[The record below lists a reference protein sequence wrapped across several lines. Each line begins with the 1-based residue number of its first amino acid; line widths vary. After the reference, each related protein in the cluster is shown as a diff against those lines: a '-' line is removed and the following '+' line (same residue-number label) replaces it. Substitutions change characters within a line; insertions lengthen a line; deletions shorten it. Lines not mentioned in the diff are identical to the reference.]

1 MKNVT
6 LAITL
11 IALACMAFVSPPSSE
26 AAVEELISGLN
37 QPVRLVAPAGD
48 TRLFVVQRNGLIR
61 IFDQQGIEQG
71 TFLDISNQ
79 TNVFSE
85 RGLLGLAFAPDYAQ
99 TGRFYINF
107 TDLQGDTRIA
117 RFTVSEGDP
126 DLADP
131 GSQEIILTVDQPA
144 NNHNGGHIDFG
155 PDHMLYIGLGDGG
168 GTGDPQNRAQNDQEL
183 LGKMLRLDVNVPA
196 GYAVPGDNPFVDLPP
211 RDEIWAKGLR
221 NPWCFSFDSAT
232 GDLYIADV
240 GQGFEEEIDVQP
252 ASSVGGENYGWRLM
266 EGTLCYIPSFDCN
279 DGSLTL
285 PVHTYTHG
293 GDPSRC
299 SISGGYVYRGAALPS
314 LSGQYFFADYC
325 SNQIWSLTWSAAGG
339 LGAVVDRTADMT
351 PTGGYIS
358 VASFGQD
365 GLGELYVL
373 DLDGGRIYRIVSDT
387 SDVPEI
393 PDQPFLAQNIP
404 NPFNPETEIAFAVK
418 SAGSRVSLLVFD
430 AAGHLVRTLM
440 DGTLPAGD
448 HLAVWNGTNNAGAR
462 VESGVY
468 LYRLD
473 VNGAAVSRKMLLL
486 E

>member
-1 MKNVT
+1 MKNIIVSS
-6 LAITL
+6 
-11 IALACMAFVSPPSSE
+11 ALAALAFMSSASPPISE
-26 AAVEELISGLN
+26 AAVEQLISGLN
-37 QPVRLVAPAGD
+37 QPVRLVAPEGD

-71 TFLDISNQ
+71 TFLDISDQ

-85 RGLLGLAFAPDYAQ
+85 RGLLGLAFAPDYDT

-117 RFTVSEGDP
+117 RFTVSEDDP

-144 NNHNGGHIDFG
+144 NNHNGGHIEFG
-155 PDHMLYIGLGDGG
+155 PDNMLYIGLGDGG

-183 LGKMLRLDVNVPA
+183 LGKMLRLDVSVPV
-196 GYAVPGDNPFVDLPP
+196 GYAVPGDNPFVDLAPQ
-211 RDEIWAKGLR
+211 DEIWAKGLR
-221 NPWCFSFDSAT
+221 NPWCFSFDRST

-240 GQGFEEEIDVQP
+240 GQGLEEEIDVQP
-252 ASSVGGENYGWRLM
+252 VSSAGGENYGWRLM
-266 EGTLCYIPSFDCN
+266 EGTLCFIPSSDCN

-293 GDPSRC
+293 GNPNRC

-314 LSGQYFFADYC
+314 LSGHYFFADYC
-325 SNQIWSLTWSAAGG
+325 SNQIWSLTWTESGG
-339 LGAVVDRTADMT
+339 LSAVVERTDEMT
-351 PTGGYIS
+351 PSGGYIS

-365 GLGELYVL
+365 GLGELYVI
-373 DLDGGRIYRIVSDT
+373 DLDGGRVFRIVSAT
-387 SDVPEI
+387 SNVPEI

-404 NPFNPETEIAFAVK
+404 NPFNPQTEIAFAVK
-418 SAGSRVSLLVFD
+418 SAGSRVSLVVYD
-430 AAGHLVRTLM
+430 AAGHLVRTLV

-448 HLAVWNGTNNAGAR
+448 HLAIWNGTNNAGGR
-462 VESGVY
+462 VVSGLY
-468 LYRLD
+468 LYRLE
-473 VNGAAVSRKMLLL
+473 VNGVAASRKMLLL